1 MKDEEAPQRT
11 GRKVVRIMACTTVVV
26 GKKATIDGS
35 TMVGRNVDTFG
46 PYDPQR
52 AIVVPANDHQTGQY
66 VSGQNGYT
74 FDYPKKAYRYQL
86 VPNVDIKKEGVYG
99 ESGFNEKNVSMSA
112 TESFYANENAL
123 AYDPLVTEGGIAED
137 SITIITLPYIDSARQ
152 GVEYLGHLVEES
164 GSAEGNGVI
173 FSDKDE
179 IWYMELLTG
188 HHWVARRIPDDSYA
202 VIANQIAIE
211 DVDFDNHDDYM
222 WSTGIREF
230 VDRYHLNPD
239 EGRFNVRHI
248 FGTDVELDRHYNY
261 PRVWFGQRYFNPEI
275 EQTPTDSHMPMCR
288 KPNRLLKVSDVQ
300 YVLRSHYDETPYD
313 PYGGGTD
320 REKHLYR
327 PIGLNRTQNSHVL
340 QLRNDVKEDHAAIMW
355 LCLGVPEYTPYFPFY
370 ANATD
375 TAPSFNDT
383 KLDWNFDDAYWF
395 YRTVT
400 VLVEGHYDAHQ
411 PMAIKY
417 LKAVREM
424 LYGMLDQ
431 SDEEANSLS
440 GEALT
445 KYLTKRNAEM
455 VDAVRQRT
463 LEFMGELVNS
473 GLSLSKLTYKMDPS
487 L

>member
-1 MKDEEAPQRT
+1 M
-11 GRKVVRIMACTTVVV
+11 RKVVCTMACTTVIV

-35 TMVGRNVDTFG
+35 TINARNVDTFG
-46 PYDPQR
+46 SYDPQR
-52 AIVVPANDHQTGQY
+52 AIVVPGNDHQIGKY
-66 VSGQNGYT
+66 VSNQNGYEFT
-74 FDYPKKAYRYQL
+74 YPEKAYRYQL
-86 VPNVDIKKEGVYG
+86 VPNVNVKKEGIYG
-99 ESGFNEKNVSMSA
+99 ESGFNEKNVAMSA
-112 TESFYANENAL
+112 TESFFANENVL
-123 AYDPLVTEGGIAED
+123 AYDPLVTKGGIAED
-137 SITIITLPYIDSARQ
+137 SITVITLPYIDSARG
-152 GVEYLGHLVEES
+152 GVEYLGHLIEQD

-179 IWYMELLTG
+179 VWYMEILTG
-188 HHWVARRIPDDSYA
+188 HHWVACRIPDDCYA

-211 DVDFDNHDDYM
+211 DVDFDNHDDYL

-230 VDRYHLNPD
+230 VDCHHLNPD
-239 EGRFNVRHI
+239 SDRFNVRHI
-248 FGTDVELDRHYNY
+248 FGTNVELDRHYNY

-275 EQTPTDSHMPMCR
+275 EQDPIDSDMPMCR
-288 KPNRLLKVSDVQ
+288 KPNRLLKISDVQ

-313 PYGGGTD
+313 PYGGGSD
-320 REKHLYR
+320 RERHLYR

-340 QLRNDVKEDHAAIMW
+340 QLRNDVPSDHAAIMW

-383 KLDWNFDDAYWF
+383 KMDWNLDDAYWF

-400 VLVEGHYDAHQ
+400 VLVEGHYDVHQ

-424 LYGMLDQ
+424 IYGMVEETDQ
-431 SDEEANSLS
+431 KAETMS
-440 GEALT
+440 GDALT
-445 KYLTKRNAEM
+445 AYLTTRNHEI
-455 VDAVRQRT
+455 VEAVHERT
-463 LEFMGELVNS
+463 LKFMGELVNS